1 MTDTCENFLIKAN
14 PSTIKEQS
22 IDVLLKK
29 VFIKIR
35 KIVKKTPALESL
47 FDKVVS

>member
-29 VFIKIR
+29 VFIKN
-35 KIVKKTPALESL
+35 P
-47 FDKVVS
+47 